1 MRIVG
6 VFLLVLNVFFLAV
19 NLASGSSIWW
29 VSTPGILFALVTLY
43 FDSQSRKA
51 KRRIRE
57 LNDAWTANWA
67 DRHGR

>member
-1 MRIVG
+1 MRIFG
-6 VFLLVLNVFFLAV
+6 LFLLVLNALLLAL

-29 VSTPGILFALVTLY
+29 MSVLGILFALATLY